1 VKEKM
6 NQNTKGILMGK
17 GSVATIA
24 TDPDASEA
32 SWAAHDFAIH
42 VKETPVKPRGSR
54 IGKDYEV
61 RPCKSVRG
69 HVLRLPVTGWV
80 FWFPTVADALS
91 YTRKLA
97 GIHPADC
104 SVYDSEGGVL
114 SRPNLLESP
123 TAPAR

>member
-1 VKEKM
+1 
-6 NQNTKGILMGK
+6 MG
-17 GSVATIA
+17 GGTVTAIT
-24 TDPDASEA
+24 TDPDVSEA
-32 SWAAHDFAIH
+32 SWAAHDFALY
-42 VKETPVKPRGSR
+42 VKEPPVKTRGSY

-80 FWFPTVADALS
+80 FWFPTVAGALS

-104 SVYDSEGGVL
+104 NVFDSEGGVL
-114 SRPNLLESP
+114 SRPDVRESP
-123 TAPAR
+123 AALAR